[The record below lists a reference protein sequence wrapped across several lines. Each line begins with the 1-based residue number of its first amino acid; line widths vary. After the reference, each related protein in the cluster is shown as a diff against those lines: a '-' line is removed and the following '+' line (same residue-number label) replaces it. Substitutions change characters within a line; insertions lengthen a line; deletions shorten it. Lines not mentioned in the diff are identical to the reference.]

1 MAGSLRVLALLSTLA
16 SAGACLWLCTGAPR
30 RVVNVAATPVQAQ
43 GRDVPGVKSDR
54 RVYREPAL
62 PALPAAGGTYR
73 DPVFGTEVMRVTDA
87 SECPAPG
94 CGTYYSHWP
103 TFNADET
110 RMLIRKGE
118 SGNALV
124 KAFDP
129 VNFKAG
135 PSRQLLT
142 EYPHGFALSWE
153 SAIWSHTDPNLIY
166 IFSNDFRG
174 GMRLYTYDVGRYSFK
189 LVKDFG
195 ALAGGHDFLHQMNMS
210 ADDDVFSW
218 SVMREGRN
226 GVPLAYL
233 VWRRSDDRVL
243 AHTPNTM
250 DFNEVHVDKSGH
262 FLNVPLNKHLPDG
275 TAMQFVDL
283 RTGKVTGIVD
293 GAPDFRPGHGD
304 LGTNC
309 IFGWDNDTDGFTVRR
324 LDEPHNPRY
333 VFWLRTGPGPT
344 GGVADWTQDM
354 HATMLAD
361 NEDWATIAT
370 FYDGTINL
378 P

>member
-1 MAGSLRVLALLSTLA
+1 MFLTSSPGQVALRLSSAFFLALFLLSQLSGWNTA
-16 SAGACLWLCTGAPR
+16 HAQTAGYISN
-30 RVVNVAATPVQAQ
+30 RVAYA
-43 GRDVPGVKSDR
+43 
-54 RVYREPAL
+54 EPAL
-62 PALPAAGGTYR
+62 PPLPAVGGTYR
-73 DPVFGTEVMRVTDA
+73 DPVYGTEIMRATDA
-87 SECPAPG
+87 ADCAAPG

-103 TFNADET
+103 TFNANNT
-110 RMLIRKGE
+110 RLLIRKGE
-118 SGNALV
+118 GGLAII
-124 KAFDP
+124 KDFDP
-129 VNFKAG
+129 VNFRVGA
-135 PSRQLLT
+135 SRQLPT
-142 EYPHGFALSWE
+142 AIRIGGVSYGGPSWE
-153 SAIWSHTDPNLIY
+153 SAIWSYADPDTIYTYPNYNDGGFRLFAYNVATDTFKLLADFNY
-166 IFSNDFRG
+166 ARQSSNDF
-174 GMRLYTYDVGRYSFK
+174 LF
-189 LVKDFG
+189 
-195 ALAGGHDFLHQMNMS
+195 QMNKS

-218 SVMREGRN
+218 SIMRVGNN
-226 GVPLAYL
+226 GIPVAYL
-233 VWRRSDDRVL
+233 VYKLSANRVL
-243 AHTPNTM
+243 YQVPNTM

-262 FLNVPLNKHLPDG
+262 FLNIPLNRPQPDG
-275 TAMQFVDL
+275 DSMEFLNLD
-283 RTGKVTGIVD
+283 TGQLTKILD